1 MKVRE
6 LAANFSMS
14 NILQNTNAR
23 KLFFQLICFG
33 CGFVAAG
40 GRILGNYAPFGISVA
55 SAVPFKGLLSSV
67 IGSSI
72 GYMVMGGRSGNFRYI
87 AAMLAVAA
95 IRWTLHDIKK
105 LNRHSLYA
113 AAVCFVPALATGMAS
128 LSVTGISTQN
138 VFRFVIEALIGA
150 AAAYFFSRTVVI
162 LNGTRSLGM
171 LLMQEVACLVLSGC
185 IFILSLSGI
194 TIGPV
199 SLGRIAAIVC
209 ILMASRYGSTSG
221 GAVAGI
227 STGIVL
233 SLADPSLY
241 FIGAAY
247 SLGGLMS
254 GIFSQTGKLISCLIF
269 TAGVVLVSFQG
280 DTLSST
286 FTMVYECAAA
296 SLIFIILPKNTGNF
310 ISAVFTSSKDENCEG
325 LRRSII
331 MRLDFASKALSDVS
345 DDVEEVA
352 DRLARIVTPTLD
364 SVYEKAVDSTCKRC
378 GLRVFCW
385 EHRDGVSIESFQTVN
400 DKLIGSGS
408 ITPEDFC
415 EDFKRKC
422 CRSAEM
428 ARAVNKCYQ
437 NYLASEAASKR
448 VDEVRSVVAGQF
460 CGLGDI
466 LGEMADEYENYE
478 FFDNE
483 LSDRIFMKFKELGMT
498 PTEVSCRVDHL
509 GRMTVEAGIYDDDRR
524 KIKRNVILHE
534 VSKICGRHFETPC
547 VTAAFGR
554 CRILLSE
561 RPAFD
566 VEIASSQH
574 VCGSG
579 LLCGDN
585 LRYFNDGMGRMITV
599 LSDGMGTGGR
609 AAVDG
614 GMAVSI
620 ISKLIKAGL
629 GFDCSLKVVNSALL
643 VKSEDESLA
652 TLDVVSVDLY
662 TGDVDF
668 MKAGAAV
675 SFIRKSGEM
684 YRVETPSLPV
694 GILPDVEFTCTED
707 NLSPDDII
715 VMVSDGAVACGE
727 DWIERIIMKWS
738 DDKDMQELA
747 HLIND
752 EAASR
757 REDGHDDDI
766 TVIAMR
772 ITTAFT
778 DLSEDPALQIR
789 DAS

>member
-6 LAANFSMS
+6 LAAKFSLQ

-23 KLFFQLICFG
+23 KIFFQVICFS
-33 CGFVAAG
+33 CGFIASG
-40 GRILGNYAPFGISVA
+40 GKIFGAYSPFGVSVA
-55 SAVPFKGLLSSV
+55 SAVPFRGIFSAV
-67 IGSSI
+67 IGSSM
-72 GYMVMGGRSGNFRYI
+72 GYIIMGGRTGNFRYI

-95 IRWTLHDIKK
+95 IRWTLNDIKK
-105 LNRHSLYA
+105 LSRHSLYA
-113 AAVCFVPALATGMAS
+113 AAVCFVPTLATGLAA
-128 LSVTGISTQN
+128 LSVTGVRPET
-138 VFRFVIEALIGA
+138 VFRFIIEALIGA
-150 AAAYFFSRTVVI
+150 VAAYFFSRTVVI
-162 LNGTRSLGM
+162 LHGTKTLGM

-194 TIGPV
+194 CIGTV
-199 SLGRIAAIVC
+199 SLGRIAAIIC
-209 ILMASRYGSTSG
+209 ILMASRYGSTGG

-233 SLADPSLY
+233 SLSDTSLY

-247 SLGGLMS
+247 ALGGLMS
-254 GIFSQTGKLISCLIF
+254 GIFSQAGRIISCVIF
-269 TAGVVLVSFQG
+269 TLSVILISFQG
-280 DTLSST
+280 EQLSTT
-286 FTMVYECAAA
+286 FTMIYECIAA
-296 SLIFIILPKNTGNF
+296 SVVFIILPKNTGSF
-310 ISAVFTSSKDENCEG
+310 ISAVFSSSKDENCEG

-345 DDVEEVA
+345 EDVEEVA
-352 DRLARIVTPTLD
+352 SKLSRLVTPTLD
-364 SVYEKAVDSTCKRC
+364 SVYEKAVESTCKRC
-378 GLRVFCW
+378 GLKVFCW
-385 EHRDGVSIESFQTVN
+385 EHKDGVAIESFQTVN
-400 DKLIGSGS
+400 PVLIGRGS
-408 ITPEDFC
+408 IEPEDFC
-415 EDFKRKC
+415 DDFRRKC
-422 CRSAEM
+422 CRTAEM

-483 LSDRIFMKFKELGMT
+483 LSDRISMKFKELGMI
-498 PTEVSCRVDHL
+498 PTDISCRVDHL

-524 KIKRNVILHE
+524 RIKRSIILHE
-534 VSKICGRHFETPC
+534 VSKICGRHFEAPS
-547 VTAAFGR
+547 VTAAFGK
-554 CRILLSE
+554 CRILLCE
-561 RPAFD
+561 RPSFD

-675 SFIRKSGEM
+675 SFIRKGGEM

-707 NLSPDDII
+707 ILQPDDII
-715 VMVSDGAVACGE
+715 VMVSDGAISSGE
-727 DWIERIIMKWS
+727 DWIERIIMKWGS
-738 DDKDMQELA
+738 EKDMQELA

-752 EAASR
+752 EATAR

-772 ITTAFT
+772 LTTSVS
-778 DLSEDPALQIR
+778 DLA
-789 DAS
+789 ACA

>member
-1 MKVRE
+1 MKIRE
-6 LAANFSMS
+6 LAAKFSINS
-14 NILQNTNAR
+14 ILQNTTAR
-23 KLFFQLICFG
+23 KLFFQIICFG
-33 CGFVAAG
+33 CGFFASG
-40 GRILGNYAPFGISVA
+40 GKIFGTYAPFGISVA
-55 SAVPFKGLLSSV
+55 SAVPFNGMFSSV
-67 IGSSI
+67 IGASV
-72 GYMVMGGRSGNFRYI
+72 GYAALGGGSGNFRYI
-87 AAMLAVAA
+87 ATMLAAAA
-95 IRWTLHDIKK
+95 IRWTLKDIKK
-105 LNRHSLYA
+105 LSSHSLYA
-113 AAVCFVPALATGMAS
+113 AGVCFVPTLATGMAS
-128 LSVTGISTQN
+128 LSVTGINTQN
-138 VFRFVIEALIGA
+138 ISRFVIEALIGA

-162 LNGTRSLGM
+162 LRGTRSLGM

-185 IFILSLSGI
+185 IFILSLSEI
-194 TIGPV
+194 SLGPV
-199 SLGRIAAIVC
+199 SLGRICAVLC
-209 ILMASRYGSTSG
+209 ILMASRYGSTAG

-227 STGIVL
+227 STGTVL
-233 SLADPSLY
+233 SLAEPSLY

-247 SLGGLMS
+247 ALGGLMS
-254 GIFSQTGKLISCLIF
+254 GIFSQTGRIVSCLIF
-269 TAGVVLVSFQG
+269 TISVVLISFQG
-280 DTLSST
+280 DTLNNT
-286 FTMVYECAAA
+286 FTMIYECAAA
-296 SLIFIILPKNTGNF
+296 SLVFLILPKNTGNF
-310 ISAVFTSSKDENCEG
+310 ISAVFTSSKDDNCEG

-345 DDVEEVA
+345 EDVEEVA
-352 DRLARIVTPTLD
+352 DRLSRIVTPTLD

-385 EHRDGVSIESFQTVN
+385 EHKDGVSIESFQTVN
-400 DKLIGSGS
+400 DKLIGQGS
-408 ITPEDFC
+408 IKPEDFC

-422 CRSAEM
+422 CRAAEM

-483 LSDRIFMKFKELGMT
+483 LSDKIFMKFKELGMT

-509 GRMTVEAGIYDDDRR
+509 GRMTVEAGIYDDDRK
-524 KIKRNVILHE
+524 KIQRSAILHE
-534 VSKICGRHFETPC
+534 VSKICGRHFESPS

-554 CRILLSE
+554 CRILLCE

-574 VCGSG
+574 ICGSG

-585 LRYFNDGMGRMITV
+585 LRYFNDGMGRMVTV

-652 TLDVVSVDLY
+652 TLDVVAVDLY

-675 SFIRKSGEM
+675 SFIRKAGEM

-707 NLSPDDII
+707 TLSPDDII

-727 DWIERIIMKWS
+727 DWIERIIMKWG
-738 DDKDMQELA
+738 DEKGMQELA

-752 EAASR
+752 EATSR

-772 ITTAFT
+772 ITTALA
-778 DLSEDPALQIR
+778 DL
-789 DAS
+789 DAAA

>member
-1 MKVRE
+1 
-6 LAANFSMS
+6 
-14 NILQNTNAR
+14 
-23 KLFFQLICFG
+23 
-33 CGFVAAG
+33 
-40 GRILGNYAPFGISVA
+40 
-55 SAVPFKGLLSSV
+55 
-67 IGSSI
+67 
-72 GYMVMGGRSGNFRYI
+72 
-87 AAMLAVAA
+87 
-95 IRWTLHDIKK
+95 
-105 LNRHSLYA
+105 
-113 AAVCFVPALATGMAS
+113 MAS

-752 EAASR
+752 EATSR